1 MEERGIS
8 VSSLKVRGDE
18 ERLGKKKNK
27 TFGIYEKEAIF
38 LTEKKKL

>member
-1 MEERGIS
+1 MKKDW
-8 VSSLKVRGDE
+8 V
-18 ERLGKKKNK
+18 KKKNK